1 MDVQQ
6 LVSEFLAS
14 EHGSQA
20 TQALTAQGISG
31 DDAQQ
36 MLSQATQAAHESVQE
51 QGGEGG
57 GLMGDH
63 AGKSFLAG
71 FAAGLVRGDG
81 FFKSIEDG
89 GAGML
94 TGRVAESLAGRMGI
108 DPATASTVAAAA
120 TPYIVAFLKEKFA

>member
-14 EHGSQA
+14 EHGDQA
-20 TQALTAQGISG
+20 TQALAAQGISG

-36 MLSQATQAAHESVQE
+36 MLSEATQAAHANAEE
-51 QGGEGG
+51 QGA
-57 GLMGDH
+57 GLMGEH
-63 AGKSFLAG
+63 AGKSFFAA

-81 FFKSIEDG
+81 FLKSLGEG
-89 GAGML
+89 GEGVL
-94 TGRVAESLAGRMGI
+94 TGRVAESLAARMGI

-120 TPYIVAFLKEKFA
+120 TPYIVSFLKEKFA

>member
-20 TQALTAQGISG
+20 AQALTAQGISA

-36 MLSQATQAAHESVQE
+36 MLSQAAETAHAHAEAQNA
-51 QGGEGG
+51 
-57 GLMGDH
+57 GLMGEH
-63 AGKSFLAG
+63 PGRSFFAA

-81 FFKSIEDG
+81 FFKSLAEG
-89 GAGML
+89 GEGVL
-94 TGRVAESLAGRMGI
+94 TGRVAESLAAKMGI
-108 DPATASTVAAAA
+108 DSSTASTVAAAA
-120 TPYIVAFLKEKFA
+120 TPYLVAFLKEKLA

>member
-20 TQALTAQGISG
+20 TQALADQGIG
-31 DDAQQ
+31 ADDAQQ
-36 MLSQATQAAHESVQE
+36 MLSQAAETAHAHVEE
-51 QGGEGG
+51 QNG
-57 GLMGDH
+57 GLMGEH
-63 AGKSFLAG
+63 AGRSFFAA

-81 FFKSIEDG
+81 FFKSLTEG
-89 GAGML
+89 GEGIL

-108 DPATASTVAAAA
+108 DPSTASTVAAAA
-120 TPYIVAFLKEKFA
+120 TPYLVAFLKEKLA